1 MIHLPNT
8 LNAGSY
14 TIDAAY
20 SDVGGIESPSNGVG
34 TLTIQ
39 AASSA
44 VTVTDSANLTV
55 TASFL
60 GQTVAVSAT
69 VSSRNG
75 GVVNQGTVTFS
86 LPGVTPV
93 TVPVDGTG
101 QATALLSLPSGFAPG
116 SYTLTASYAD
126 KINGH
131 VDFAASSGA
140 APLTVNPPSQVQAS
154 LTIAI
159 DTAALLLQG
168 DMAALAQLA
177 MIDQLLL
184 NQSLPMMAAD
194 LLTQI
199 VHELPYAGLLAGL
212 AIQAG
217 SSFAQ

>member
-1 MIHLPNT
+1 LPNT
-8 LNAGSY
+8 LNAGNY

-20 SDVGGIESPSNGVG
+20 SDPGGIESPSNGVG

-39 AASSA
+39 TASSA

-60 GQTVAVSAT
+60 GQTVTVSAT
-69 VSSRNG
+69 VSCPNG
-75 GVVNQGTVTFS
+75 GVVNQGYVTFA

-93 TVPVDGTG
+93 TVAVNATG
-101 QATALLSLPSGFAPG
+101 QATATLTLPSGFAPG
-116 SYTLTASYAD
+116 SYPLTASYAD
-126 KINGH
+126 KLNGH
-131 VDFAASSGA
+131 VDFASCSGTAS
-140 APLTVNPPSQVQAS
+140 LTVNPPSQVQAA

-159 DTAALLLQG
+159 DTAALLLQS
-168 DMAALAQLA
+168 DMAALEQLA
-177 MIDQLLL
+177 MIDQVFL

-199 VHELPYAGLLAGL
+199 LAELPYAGLLAGL

-217 SSFAQ
+217 SSFAP